1 MTDEPRERPSL
12 KDFDAY
18 TDRNGQDLGQD
29 NARDVG
35 RPAQL
40 RSDLK
45 GNPMGEAETARIAS
59 GTPGS
64 DATDET
70 EAETPDAN
78 LNRIRDAG
86 ARAGAAPAGAA
97 AEAIERATAP
107 NGKDAGE

>member
-40 RSDLK
+40 QSDLK
-45 GNPMGEAETARIAS
+45 GNPMG
-59 GTPGS
+59 
-64 DATDET
+64 

-86 ARAGAAPAGAA
+86 ARAGAAPSGAA